1 MRNDLKVGLFV
12 FIALI
17 VLLFI
22 LDFVGD
28 VPFLTSEK
36 KFVAHFD
43 SIAELKEGNPVKMEG
58 VPVGKVS
65 EIKLKD
71 GRIAVVMKVQ
81 KDAPVKQDSIATIRL
96 TSLLGTSYINLSFGS
111 ETSPLA
117 GNNYV
122 LGTEPPADLNEIL
135 VKLQS
140 AADSM
145 DSALSV
151 FSSFGE
157 NKEDINKIFTNLNV
171 VLNDLAQGEGT
182 LGKLLKDESLYNE
195 LTGTFANI
203 NDISR
208 SIREGKGTFGKLV
221 NDDTLYNDT
230 KTAMKNLSKVS
241 SSLAD
246 SKGTIGKLMN
256 DDKLYN
262 EATEAATNL
271 NSILKK
277 VNNGQGTLGK
287 LVNEDDL
294 YYDAKNTVLKVDK
307 GVDTLE
313 DLAPISTLGA
323 IMGVMT
329 VF

>member
-12 FIALI
+12 FAALI
-17 VLLFI
+17 VLLFV
-22 LDFVGD
+22 LDFVGEI
-28 VPFLTSEK
+28 PFLRNEK
-36 KFVAHFD
+36 EIVAYFD
-43 SIAELKEGNPVKMEG
+43 TVAELKEGNPVKMEG
-58 VPVGKVS
+58 VPVGKVKD
-65 EIKLKD
+65 IKISNGK
-71 GRIAVVMKVQ
+71 ISVIMSVEEES
-81 KDAPVKQDSIATIRL
+81 PVKTDSVASIRL
-96 TSLLGTSYINLSFGS
+96 TSLLGTSYVNLTFGS
-111 ETSPLA
+111 ESAPLA
-117 GNNYV
+117 KNRDV
-122 LGTEPPADLNEIL
+122 VQSEPPADLNEIL

-145 DSALSV
+145 DSAMEV
-151 FSSFGE
+151 FSSLGE
-157 NKEDINKIFTNLNV
+157 NKEDLDKIFSNLNV
-171 VLNDLAQGEGT
+171 VLSDLAEGEGT

-230 KTAMKNLSKVS
+230 KTAMRNLSKVS

-277 VNNGQGTLGK
+277 VNSGQGTLGK

-294 YYDAKNTVLKVDK
+294 YYDSKNTIMKVDK

>member
-12 FIALI
+12 FLALI
-17 VLLFI
+17 VLLFV
-22 LDFVGD
+22 LDFVSD
-28 VPFLTSEK
+28 IPFLKSEK
-36 KFVAHFD
+36 DLVAYFD
-43 SIAELKEGNPVKMEG
+43 TVAELKEGNPVKMEG

-65 EIKLKD
+65 EIKIND
-71 GRIAVVMKVQ
+71 GRIAVVMSVE
-81 KDAPVKQDSIATIRL
+81 KDAPVKSDSVASIKL
-96 TSLLGTSYINLSFGS
+96 TSLLGTSYVNITFGS
-111 ETSPLA
+111 ETAPIA
-117 GNNYV
+117 KNMDV
-122 LGTEPPADLNEIL
+122 LQTTPPADLNEIL

-145 DSALSV
+145 DSALGV
-151 FSSFGE
+151 FSSLGE
-157 NKEDINKIFTNLNV
+157 NKEDINKIFSNLNV
-171 VLNDLAQGEGT
+171 VLSDLAEGEGT

-208 SIREGKGTFGKLV
+208 SIKEGKGTFGKLL
-221 NDDTLYNDT
+221 NDDALYNDT
-230 KTAMKNLSKVS
+230 KAAMSNLSKVS
-241 SSLAD
+241 SNLAD

-277 VNNGQGTLGK
+277 VNSGQGTLGK
-287 LVNEDDL
+287 LVNEDEL
-294 YYDAKNTVLKVDK
+294 YYDTKNTVMKVDK

>member
-1 MRNDLKVGLFV
+1 MRNELKVGLFV
-12 FIALI
+12 FFALVI
-17 VLLFI
+17 LLFI
-22 LDFVGD
+22 LDFVSD
-28 VPFLTSEK
+28 IPFFRNETRL
-36 KFVAHFD
+36 VAHFD

-58 VPVGKVS
+58 VPVGKVTGVK
-65 EIKLKD
+65 IKD
-71 GRIAVVMKVQ
+71 GRIAVIMDVE
-81 KDAPVKQDSIATIRL
+81 KDTPVKKDSVASIRL
-96 TSLLGTSYINLSFGS
+96 TSLLGTSYVNLTFGS
-111 ETSPLA
+111 ESSAAA
-117 GNNYV
+117 GEGDV
-122 LGTEPPADLNEIL
+122 LTTQPPADLNEIL

-157 NKEDINKIFTNLNV
+157 NKEDINKIFSNLNI
-171 VLNDLAQGEGT
+171 VLSDLAEGEGT
-182 LGKLLKDESLYNE
+182 LGKLLKDESLYDE

-208 SIREGKGTFGKLV
+208 SIKEGKGTFGKLV

-230 KTAMKNLSKVS
+230 KTAMKNLSRVS
-241 SSLAD
+241 SNLAE

-277 VNNGQGTLGK
+277 VNSGQGTLGK

-294 YYDAKNTVLKVDK
+294 YYDTKNTVMKVDK

-323 IMGVMT
+323 VLGVMT
-329 VF
+329 IF

>member
-12 FIALI
+12 FLALI
-17 VLLFI
+17 VLLFV
-22 LDFVGD
+22 LDFISD
-28 VPFLTSEK
+28 IPFLKSEK
-36 KFVAHFD
+36 DLVAYFD
-43 SIAELKEGNPVKMEG
+43 TVAELKEGNPVKMEG

-65 EIKLKD
+65 GIEIRD
-71 GRIAVVMKVQ
+71 GRIAVVMSVDK
-81 KDAPVKQDSIATIRL
+81 KAPVKSDSVASIRL
-96 TSLLGTSYINLSFGS
+96 TSLLGTSYVNITFGS
-111 ETSPLA
+111 ETAPIA
-117 GNNYV
+117 KNMDV
-122 LGTEPPADLNEIL
+122 LQSAPAADLNEIL

-145 DSALSV
+145 DSALGV
-151 FSSFGE
+151 FSSLGE

-171 VLNDLAQGEGT
+171 VLSDLAEGEGT

-208 SIREGKGTFGKLV
+208 SIKEGKGTFGKLL
-221 NDDTLYNDT
+221 NDDALYNDT
-230 KTAMKNLSKVS
+230 KAAMSNLSRVS
-241 SSLAD
+241 SNLAD

-262 EATEAATNL
+262 EATEAAANL

-277 VNNGQGTLGK
+277 VNSGQGTLGK

-294 YYDAKNTVLKVDK
+294 YYDTKNTVMKVDK

>member
-12 FIALI
+12 FSALI
-17 VLLFI
+17 VLLFV
-22 LDFVGD
+22 LDFVGEI
-28 VPFLTSEK
+28 PFLRNEK
-36 KFVAHFD
+36 EIVAYFD
-43 SIAELKEGNPVKMEG
+43 TVAELKEGNPVKMEG
-58 VPVGKVS
+58 VPVGKVKD
-65 EIKLKD
+65 IKISNGK
-71 GRIAVVMKVQ
+71 ISVIMSIEEES
-81 KDAPVKQDSIATIRL
+81 PVKTDSVASIRL
-96 TSLLGTSYINLSFGS
+96 TSLLGTSYVNLTFGS
-111 ETSPLA
+111 ESAPLTK
-117 GNNYV
+117 NRDV
-122 LGTEPPADLNEIL
+122 VQSEPPADLNEIL

-145 DSALSV
+145 DSAMGV
-151 FSSFGE
+151 FSSLGE
-157 NKEDINKIFTNLNV
+157 NKEDLDKIFSNLNV
-171 VLNDLAQGEGT
+171 VLSDLAEGEGT

-230 KTAMKNLSKVS
+230 KTAMRNLSKVS

-277 VNNGQGTLGK
+277 VNSGQGTLGK

-294 YYDAKNTVLKVDK
+294 YYDSKNTVMKVDK

>member
-12 FIALI
+12 FLALI
-17 VLLFI
+17 VMLFV
-22 LDFVGD
+22 LDFVSD
-28 VPFLTSEK
+28 IPFLKSEK
-36 KFVAHFD
+36 DLVAYFD
-43 SIAELKEGNPVKMEG
+43 TVAELKEGNPVKMEG

-65 EIKLKD
+65 GIKIRD
-71 GRIAVVMKVQ
+71 GRIAVVMSVE
-81 KDAPVKQDSIATIRL
+81 KDAPVKSDSVASIKL
-96 TSLLGTSYINLSFGS
+96 TSLLGTSYVNITFGS
-111 ETSPLA
+111 ETAPIA
-117 GNNYV
+117 KNMDV
-122 LGTEPPADLNEIL
+122 LQTTPPADLNEIL

-145 DSALSV
+145 DSALGV
-151 FSSFGE
+151 FSSLGE
-157 NKEDINKIFTNLNV
+157 NKEDINRIFTNLNV
-171 VLNDLAQGEGT
+171 VLSDLAEGEGT

-208 SIREGKGTFGKLV
+208 SIKEGKGTFGKLL
-221 NDDTLYNDT
+221 NDDALYNDT
-230 KTAMKNLSKVS
+230 RAAMSNLSKVS
-241 SSLAD
+241 SNLAD

-277 VNNGQGTLGK
+277 VNSGQGTLGK

-294 YYDAKNTVLKVDK
+294 YYDTKNTVMKVDK